1 MRLLFDCNRSQEDIQ
16 IKAAKDANATPRGKD
31 ICNDTNVKKKVVM
44 GRPSLAAE
52 STALLIVDVQPEFW
66 THCPSI
72 EKDFPDFEQNLERTV
87 QLARERKAKITWAR
101 ADFRRHQSPW
111 LKQFGRLVEETV
123 DATDTLP
130 CEPESAT
137 WETFAIP
144 QGGETILA
152 KISWSSTFNTPLLHF
167 LRLHGIDT
175 VLVCGLNT
183 STSVQ
188 KSAFGIFEA
197 GFRTLVVKDA
207 CCDRV
212 KEPHEAALAL
222 YGDYMYEII
231 TSSELA
237 DPDKGLRRAIKP
249 VWITK
254 DHVKETSPSNSYES
268 TMTSE
273 NYIAAYKRRRG
284 SSGPKTN
291 FLWSPQA

>member
-1 MRLLFDCNRSQEDIQ
+1 M
-16 IKAAKDANATPRGKD
+16 K
-31 ICNDTNVKKKVVM
+31 
-44 GRPSLAAE
+44 
-52 STALLIVDVQPEFW
+52 
-66 THCPSI
+66 
-72 EKDFPDFEQNLERTV
+72 RTV

-101 ADFRRHQSPW
+101 ADYRRHQSPW

-152 KISWSSTFNTPLLHF
+152 KTSWSSTFNTPLLHF
-167 LRLHGIDT
+167 LRVHGIDT

-212 KEPHEAALAL
+212 KGKVPVISKVSLIH
-222 YGDYMYEII
+222 DYTDLVLLILRSRAPR
-231 TSSELA
+231 SSFGSIWRL
-237 DPDKGLRRAIKP
+237 
-249 VWITK
+249 
-254 DHVKETSPSNSYES
+254 HV
-268 TMTSE
+268 
-273 NYIAAYKRRRG
+273 
-284 SSGPKTN
+284 
-291 FLWSPQA
+291 